1 MYKKNKFCLS
11 AMVLA
16 AILSFPTTISSLAA
30 VDPANAWKKQNDGS
44 YLMYDGSSLNG
55 VIARGIDVSKWQG
68 TIDWTKASK
77 DDIQFVMIGTKA
89 KTGLDEQFH
98 ANAKNAAQN
107 GVKLGAYIYSRATNT
122 TEAIKEAD
130 FVLNL
135 VKDYPI
141 SYPIA
146 YDIEDDA
153 TQGSLSKSQL
163 TQIIDTFCNKI
174 KAAGYYPIIYANDY
188 WISNKFDSNI
198 PKKYPIW
205 VARYNIKHTF
215 ATPVMWQASSTAK
228 VAGIQGDVDIDFQ
241 YKSFEGKT
249 LATTWRNIG
258 GKQYYYKNY
267 QPQKN
272 TWVFDQNKWYYLGSS
287 GTKLTGWIAT
297 GNKKY
302 YLDSSGVMKTGWIK
316 DANSWYYANASGAM
330 VTGWVK
336 DKNLWYYML
345 KNGKMKT
352 GWVND
357 GKNYYYLSSSGAMK
371 TGWIKDGR
379 NWYYLD
385 ASGAMRSGWYMVG
398 GLWYF
403 MDNSGKMLTGAIKS
417 NGKVYYLANDGHML
431 SNTMVTLNGAQY
443 YANASGALS
452 GYSGN
457 ALLVSTG
464 GGHVKS
470 ASIHIDDTTTTG
482 GADNAFQV
490 DTATAQTNDT
500 TSTQSTTTAN
510 TTEDNNTQESS
521 TQASTSTEQATD
533 DTSSAQTNTES
544 ESSTSVIS
552 GPGSDIITSTS
563 AATGYNGGAYTD
575 DASHGP
581 GIKK

>member
-122 TEAIKEAD
+122 TEAAKEAD

-205 VARYNIKHTF
+205 VARYNVKHTF
-215 ATPVMWQASSTAK
+215 ATPVMWQASSTGR
-228 VAGIQGDVDIDFQ
+228 VAGINGDVDINFQ
-241 YKSFEGKT
+241 YQSFEGKT
-249 LATTWRNIG
+249 PANTWRNIG
-258 GKQYYYKNY
+258 GKRYCYRNY
-267 QPQKN
+267 QPQKS
-272 TWVFDQNKWYYLGSS
+272 TWVQEQ
-287 GTKLTGWIAT
+287 
-297 GNKKY
+297 
-302 YLDSSGVMKTGWIK
+302 
-316 DANSWYYANASGAM
+316 
-330 VTGWVK
+330 
-336 DKNLWYYML
+336 
-345 KNGKMKT
+345 GK
-352 GWVND
+352 
-357 GKNYYYLSSSGAMK
+357 
-371 TGWIKDGR
+371 
-379 NWYYLD
+379 WYYLD
-385 ASGAMRSGWYMVG
+385 ANGVMATGWILVNNQ
-398 GLWYF
+398 WYF
-403 MDNSGKMLTGAIKS
+403 MDETGKMLTGTINS
-417 NGKVYYLANDGHML
+417 NGKTYYLAADGHML
-431 SNTMVTLNGAQY
+431 ANATVTLNGVQY
-443 YANASGALS
+443 QADSSGALS
-452 GYSGN
+452 GNVANGVMASGTPN
-457 ALLVSTG
+457 
-464 GGHVKS
+464 
-470 ASIHIDDTTTTG
+470 
-482 GADNAFQV
+482 
-490 DTATAQTNDT
+490 
-500 TSTQSTTTAN
+500 STTTNRSAGKPAIYAGVYRSDAN
-510 TTEDNNTQESS
+510 N
-521 TQASTSTEQATD
+521 
-533 DTSSAQTNTES
+533 
-544 ESSTSVIS
+544 
-552 GPGSDIITSTS
+552 GPGV
-563 AATGYNGGAYTD
+563 
-575 DASHGP
+575 
-581 GIKK
+581 KK

>member
-122 TEAIKEAD
+122 TEAAKEAD

-135 VKDYPI
+135 IKDYPI

-336 DKNLWYYML
+336 DKNLWY
-345 KNGKMKT
+345 
-352 GWVND
+352 
-357 GKNYYYLSSSGAMK
+357 
-371 TGWIKDGR
+371 
-379 NWYYLD
+379 
-385 ASGAMRSGWYMVG
+385 
-398 GLWYF
+398 F

-521 TQASTSTEQATD
+521 TQASTEQATD

-581 GIKK
+581 GVKK